1 MRFDPSAR
9 ALAREEP
16 AAARSAPVG
25 SMATRRAACTTRG
38 STTIVGRSCRRAAG
52 RARGPEARAVRV
64 DRVETTG
71 PEAAPVPCGE
81 GIVLGA
87 GRERL
92 GSTLARSMPGTIDAW
107 HDRCLAR
114 SMPGTI
120 DARVVDHDAA
130 NATREAHAVDVRGA
144 HRGHA
149 VVLLRSRGG
158 RRAAL
163 CGWTL

>member
-92 GSTLARSMPGTIDAW
+92 GSTLARSMPGTIDA
-107 HDRCLAR
+107 
-114 SMPGTI
+114 
-120 DARVVDHDAA
+120 RVVDHDAA

-149 VVLLRSRGG
+149 VVLL
-158 RRAAL
+158 
-163 CGWTL
+163 